1 MRRLRHTIGGAYA
14 ARASRLRRFISAG
27 GIGVAG
33 GSAVEFALVTPVLA
47 LTLVSLADL
56 SLGIYR
62 KMEVQNAAQAGAT
75 YAMVNGFNANSI
87 TSAVTQATTFSVSAS
102 PAPTQFCGCA
112 SMSGVSTV
120 TCGSTCSGGSSAG
133 TYVTV
138 SAQAT
143 YNTLLSYPGV
153 PSSWSFSSQSTVR
166 IQ

>member
-1 MRRLRHTIGGAYA
+1 MIGR
-14 ARASRLRRFISAG
+14 ARDTLESRLRLLISG
-27 GIGVAG
+27 SGVGVAG
-33 GSAVEFALVTPVLA
+33 TSAVEFALVTPILA

-87 TSAVTQATTFSVSAS
+87 SSAVTQATTFSVTAS
-102 PAPTQFCGCA
+102 PQPTQFCGCA
-112 SMSGVSTV
+112 SMSGISTV

-133 TYVTV
+133 TYVSV

-143 YNTLLSYPGV
+143 YNTLLSYPGI
-153 PSSWSFSSQSTVR
+153 PNNWSFSSQSTVR